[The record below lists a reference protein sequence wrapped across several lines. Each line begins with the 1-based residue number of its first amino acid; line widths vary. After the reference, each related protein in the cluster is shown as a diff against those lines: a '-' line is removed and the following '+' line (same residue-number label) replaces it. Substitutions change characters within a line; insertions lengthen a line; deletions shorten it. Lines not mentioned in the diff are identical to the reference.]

1 MREIQT
7 KIQKNTISVFRKHL
21 ITSAER
27 KLLHEYHYRRNE
39 CGIQNK
45 YPYVK
50 TFLPFD
56 YPRQR
61 HISLVGDVCAWND
74 AEIKP
79 LLNQNFYLLS
89 MASLFFAT
97 FLTIC

>member
-1 MREIQT
+1 MLEIQT
-7 KIQKNTISVFRKHL
+7 KIQKNTISVLRKHL

-27 KLLHEYHYRRNE
+27 KILHEYHYRRNE

-61 HISLVGDVCAWND
+61 HISIVGYVRVRND
-74 AEIKP
+74 ADE
-79 LLNQNFYLLS
+79 
-89 MASLFFAT
+89 
-97 FLTIC
+97 